1 MVSSVSSR
9 APEAGRV
16 IKGVSVASQSGSRV
30 SADDPD
36 AWDGSEAR
44 DDRDC
49 HGDRLVSREE
59 RDGCLSQLVY
69 RLGDGDDKTDWVRTT
84 NQSASMYLRRYFI
97 LPKPTTNHSYKTLR
111 SEQSP

>member
-16 IKGVSVASQSGSRV
+16 IGDVSVASQSGSRV

-36 AWDGSEAR
+36 AWDGYEAR

-69 RLGDGDDKTDWVRTT
+69 HLGDGASDDKTDWVRTT
-84 NQSASMYLRRYFI
+84 KQSAVYVLTQDA
-97 LPKPTTNHSYKTLR
+97 LTQKTRLNFR
-111 SEQSP
+111 GLQSP

>member
-16 IKGVSVASQSGSRV
+16 IKDVSVASQSGSRV

-69 RLGDGDDKTDWVRTT
+69 RLGDSDDLRTWAHSRLT
-84 NQSASMYLRRYFI
+84 EFGQAKALLLCEPLIPGQGAFSRRA
-97 LPKPTTNHSYKTLR
+97 
-111 SEQSP
+111 

>member
-16 IKGVSVASQSGSRV
+16 IKDVSGASQSGSRVASQSGSRV

-69 RLGDGDDKTDWVRTT
+69 RLGD
-84 NQSASMYLRRYFI
+84 M
-97 LPKPTTNHSYKTLR
+97 
-111 SEQSP
+111 

>member
-16 IKGVSVASQSGSRV
+16 IGDVSVASQSGSRV

-36 AWDGSEAR
+36 AWDGYEAR

-69 RLGDGDDKTDWVRTT
+69 LSEMVMTKRIGFAQPNSL
-84 NQSASMYLRRYFI
+84 QSMY
-97 LPKPTTNHSYKTLR
+97 
-111 SEQSP
+111 

>member
-16 IKGVSVASQSGSRV
+16 IKDVSVASQSDSRV

-36 AWDGSEAR
+36 AWNGSEAR

-69 RLGDGDDKTDWVRTT
+69 RLGDGDDLRTWGVR
-84 NQSASMYLRRYFI
+84 
-97 LPKPTTNHSYKTLR
+97 
-111 SEQSP
+111 

>member
-1 MVSSVSSR
+1 MSQPVSVSR
-9 APEAGRV
+9 AEAGRV

-36 AWDGSEAR
+36 ALDGSEAR

-69 RLGDGDDKTDWVRTT
+69 RLGD
-84 NQSASMYLRRYFI
+84 M
-97 LPKPTTNHSYKTLR
+97 
-111 SEQSP
+111 

>member
-16 IKGVSVASQSGSRV
+16 IKGVSVASQSASRV

-36 AWDGSEAR
+36 ARDGSEAR

-59 RDGCLSQLVY
+59 RDGLSESA
-69 RLGDGDDKTDWVRTT
+69 RL
-84 NQSASMYLRRYFI
+84 SSRRYVMTCELGPI
-97 LPKPTTNHSYKTLR
+97 PG
-111 SEQSP
+111 

>member
-1 MVSSVSSR
+1 MSLISSVSSR

-16 IKGVSVASQSGSRV
+16 IKDVSGASQSGSRV

-59 RDGCLSQLVY
+59 RDGCLSQLIY
-69 RLGDGDDKTDWVRTT
+69 RLGDGDDETE
-84 NQSASMYLRRYFI
+84 YLSGNLTVY
-97 LPKPTTNHSYKTLR
+97 
-111 SEQSP
+111 

>member
-1 MVSSVSSR
+1 MSMVSSVSSR
-9 APEAGRV
+9 PEAGRV
-16 IKGVSVASQSGSRV
+16 VGGVSVASQPDSRV

-36 AWDGSEAR
+36 ARDGSKAR

-69 RLGDGDDKTDWVRTT
+69 RLGDGDDKTDWVCTA
-84 NQSASMYLRRYFI
+84 NQSAVYVLHIAETYD
-97 LPKPTTNHSYKTLR
+97 
-111 SEQSP
+111 

>member
-1 MVSSVSSR
+1 MSMVSSVSSR

-16 IKGVSVASQSGSRV
+16 IGDVSVASQSGSRV

-36 AWDGSEAR
+36 AWDGYEAR

-69 RLGDGDDKTDWVRTT
+69 LSEMVMTKRIGFAQPNSL
-84 NQSASMYLRRYFI
+84 QSMY
-97 LPKPTTNHSYKTLR
+97 
-111 SEQSP
+111 